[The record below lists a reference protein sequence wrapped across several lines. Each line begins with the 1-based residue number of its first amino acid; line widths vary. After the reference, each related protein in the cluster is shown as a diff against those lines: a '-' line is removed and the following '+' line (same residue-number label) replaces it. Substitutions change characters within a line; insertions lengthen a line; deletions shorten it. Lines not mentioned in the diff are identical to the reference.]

1 MQLFAWLTFALCA
14 THARAADAPAGSID
28 LRPYRVRIELTI
40 VGAGVAGF
48 SYERISHD
56 MRDALDRAVGD
67 MWQTEVVEDIALAA
81 SGVEGLRRLDD
92 EACLSAYGPMGFDK
106 AYRLTLRLA
115 GAGYEAAGRE
125 WDATTRNLGEMIR
138 RTSFDRREIPDQ
150 LVELLR
156 DLFRPVSV
164 IEQTKNGPLTLR
176 AHGGSLARRDET
188 WQPLRE
194 GMLYEA
200 FYRYL
205 NKDREVERIQQI
217 PWTYLS
223 PTDIV
228 GGTSTCSITSGLRTP
243 ISARRRRIEAIA
255 MAATRQ
261 SPRTRLVLTTRAPA
275 RRPLGGVE
283 VEISTEPQPAA
294 QATPIERLV
303 SDRNGMVQLSPKTM
317 AADAPVW
324 LLVRSGQNLL
334 ARVPFVPG
342 LRGVEVLELPDD
354 SLRLELEGRVAQLQS
369 ELIDTVARRA
379 VLGALVR
386 SRAKA
391 QDWAKA
397 DAYLETLAA
406 MPGTGSY
413 LAELTAVRLPGLKAA
428 RARKDR
434 ATELRMKKL
443 CDDLADLIKTYLN
456 EDQLKELREELAEFK
471 TIAAE
476 DAAAAKQL
484 EAAPQQAPAR
494 EPRESAAPAAPARPA
509 F

>member
-1 MQLFAWLTFALCA
+1 
-14 THARAADAPAGSID
+14 
-28 LRPYRVRIELTI
+28 
-40 VGAGVAGF
+40 
-48 SYERISHD
+48 
-56 MRDALDRAVGD
+56 
-67 MWQTEVVEDIALAA
+67 
-81 SGVEGLRRLDD
+81 
-92 EACLSAYGPMGFDK
+92 
-106 AYRLTLRLA
+106 
-115 GAGYEAAGRE
+115 
-125 WDATTRNLGEMIR
+125 
-138 RTSFDRREIPDQ
+138 
-150 LVELLR
+150 
-156 DLFRPVSV
+156 
-164 IEQTKNGPLTLR
+164 
-176 AHGGSLARRDET
+176 
-188 WQPLRE
+188 
-194 GMLYEA
+194 
-200 FYRYL
+200 
-205 NKDREVERIQQI
+205 
-217 PWTYLS
+217 
-223 PTDIV
+223 
-228 GGTSTCSITSGLRTP
+228 
-243 ISARRRRIEAIA
+243 